1 MQVKRILENMY
12 KAKEHVLMY
21 YFLVLSDPLSF
32 YIWCLMCAEKSLVTH
47 GTLLFMVS
55 TCCPFCLFFVFFTF
69 IHMFLFDIATPPQKK
84 KLCKGQI
91 FILTWFLLSKMFGW
105 VGIISSVSTTISP
118 FLCLCWQVSS
128 SWQISV
134 DKNRFLVY
142 NFVKNWL
149 NVYYFAGITLYNVQ
163 WNSWRFPL
171 RRCGCD

>member
-1 MQVKRILENMY
+1 MFWCIISLSFQTHCLFTFGVWCVQRNLWWHMV
-12 KAKEHVLMY
+12 H
-21 YFLVLSDPLSF
+21 YFSWFPHAVLSVCF
-32 YIWCLMCAEKSLVTH
+32 
-47 GTLLFMVS
+47 
-55 TCCPFCLFFVFFTF
+55 LFFLLSYTCS
-69 IHMFLFDIATPPQKK
+69 FLTLHPPPPKK
-84 KLCKGQI
+84 KELCKGQI